1 MNSIG
6 PMNFFRTTDTTD
18 TTDTTIWKPGLI
30 IHDARIPQTTKLILN
45 GARDDTMQ
53 CLIKESGLRESNRCQ
68 KMIKGKP
75 R

>member
-1 MNSIG
+1 MNCRSFNQRKLHAVLFSSKKDG
-6 PMNFFRTTDTTD
+6 V
-18 TTDTTIWKPGLI
+18 I

-53 CLIKESGLRESNRCQ
+53 CLIKESGLRESNQCQ